1 MLAHLQSSKERKIC
15 VCFIESVPERGK
27 CGFSLLHELV
37 MRSEM
42 GGCLQRSPHI
52 TKCWNHHFAIRSHTM
67 KGWHRKQLARCAHES
82 CLWKYST
89 LWSKYW
95 AFKNVIT
102 KGLKIFIFFKCI
114 KPVWEGGWMS
124 YWKHLLC
131 TFNWTM
137 ERTRQKG
144 TLISQT
150 EIKAQILRAAPGSS
164 QKLWT
169 VNLAL
174 TPPFILVHGMQ
185 MTVRFKGVFFLKKKC
200 PVKIKNRPTFD
211 SHLEHRTLLFF

>member
-1 MLAHLQSSKERKIC
+1 MYLKFFLSICRAVRRGRSVYALLNPCLSVGNVAFLSYTNWLCDPRWEAVCKEALIQQNAGTTILLSARTQWKGG
-15 VCFIESVPERGK
+15 IENST
-27 CGFSLLHELV
+27 F
-37 MRSEM
+37 
-42 GGCLQRSPHI
+42 
-52 TKCWNHHFAIRSHTM
+52 
-67 KGWHRKQLARCAHES
+67 AHES

-137 ERTRQKG
+137 ERTRQKC

-150 EIKAQILRAAPGSS
+150 EIKAQILRTAPDSS
-164 QKLWT
+164 QKPLT

-174 TPPFILVHGMQ
+174 MPPFILAFTACKWQWGDL
-185 MTVRFKGVFFLKKKC
+185 REVFSLKKK
-200 PVKIKNRPTFD
+200 I
-211 SHLEHRTLLFF
+211 L